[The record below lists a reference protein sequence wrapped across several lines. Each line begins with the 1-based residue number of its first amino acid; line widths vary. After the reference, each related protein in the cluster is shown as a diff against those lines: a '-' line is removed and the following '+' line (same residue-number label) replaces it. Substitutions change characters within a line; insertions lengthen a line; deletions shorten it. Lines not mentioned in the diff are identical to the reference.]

1 MLRIPA
7 GELVSHLGFK
17 REGEIIFG
25 GKNLYGFISVVLLIF
40 LAVMVVTVGEK
51 WLFFVTEIR

>member
-40 LAVMVVTVGEK
+40 LAVMGK
-51 WLFFVTEIR
+51 NGCFL